1 MFRYNPGFQASGFGP
16 RGSGSRSG
24 CTDVE
29 MVYFETPADLRRWF
43 ARHHRTAK
51 ELWAGFYRKDCGR
64 RSITWP
70 EAVDEALCVGWIDGV
85 RRNVDAISYAVRLTP
100 RNARSAWSAVNIA
113 RAKALIA
120 SRRMKA
126 QGRKAF
132 AARNRAA
139 SGYSMA
145 KRHGVSLPAGFAREF
160 RAQTD
165 AWTFFS
171 SQPAWYRRNATWWVV
186 SAKKDETRRRRL
198 AALIE
203 DSRDHR
209 RLRMLGGPRTTDLQ

>member
-1 MFRYNPGFQASGFGP
+1 M
-16 RGSGSRSG
+16 
-24 CTDVE
+24 DI
-29 MVYFETPADLRRWF
+29 VYFETPADLRRWL
-43 ARHHRTAK
+43 AEHHRTAK
-51 ELWAGFYRKDCGR
+51 ELWAGFYRKDSGR

-70 EAVDEALCVGWIDGV
+70 EAVDEAICVGWIDGV
-85 RRNVDAISYAVRLTP
+85 RRKVDAMSYAVRLTP
-100 RNARSAWSAVNIA
+100 RNPTSAWSAVNIA

-126 QGRKAF
+126 PGRRAF

-145 KRHGVSLPAGFAREF
+145 GRHGVQLPAGFAREF
-160 RAQTD
+160 RSQAI

-171 SQPAWYRRNATWWVV
+171 SQPPWYRRNATWWVV

-198 AALIE
+198 AVLIE
-203 DSRDHR
+203 DSGEHR
-209 RLRMLGGPRTTDLQ
+209 RLRMLGGRRTTDLQ